1 MAAWA
6 PGVLVRAGRAARPSA
21 RDARRGRANLA
32 RGRSAGCDTQDSPNT
47 SWMRPRTR
55 AYMTRRARRSS
66 QYNARARRSDTA
78 WGHDRA
84 RPEVRCADRTRALS
98 SYFPRGLASPRRYS
112 RRRCPFTSTGGRAV
126 LPGLFYRRRR
136 LHRPNSGLAS
146 RRRGSPSVLRPPP
159 TRRREPQ
166 HRQIQG
172 AVSDRAGSR
181 AACHPGRRRTTN
193 PRYASLATASS
204 HPMARASNSTGP
216 VPSQCRVRSG

>member
-1 MAAWA
+1 M
-6 PGVLVRAGRAARPSA
+6 LVRAGRAARPSA

-55 AYMTRRARRSS
+55 AYMTRRARRSC

-126 LPGLFYRRRR
+126 LPGLSIDAADCTDPTPAW
-136 LHRPNSGLAS
+136 HRGDTDRPAS
-146 RRRGSPSVLRPPP
+146 SVP
-159 TRRREPQ
+159 T
-166 HRQIQG
+166 HT
-172 AVSDRAGSR
+172 ATR
-181 AACHPGRRRTTN
+181 AAAPTDPGR
-193 PRYASLATASS
+193 
-204 HPMARASNSTGP
+204 G
-216 VPSQCRVRSG
+216 QRSGRLPRGLSPRAAAHDEPPLR